1 MGPAWPLLAGD
12 GEPWLASSGQPVAQR
27 HSMAGPVGMAGMA
40 GMASSIDGRAILPGR
55 QGAVRRRTERP

>member
-1 MGPAWPLLAGD
+1 MGPEWPLLAGD

-40 GMASSIDGRAILPGR
+40 SSIAGGVSLPGR
-55 QGAVRRRTERP
+55 QGAVRRTERP

>member
-12 GEPWLASSGQPVAQR
+12 GEPWLASSGQTVAQR

-40 GMASSIDGRAILPGR
+40 SSIAGRAILPGR